1 MRFDNRQHAA
11 RLLARALTTS
21 CQGARPLVLGVP
33 RGGVPMA
40 RHIAD
45 ALDGDLDVVL
55 VHKLRAPGQPEFAI
69 GAVDDRGHVIE
80 GPFMAHVPR
89 DYVQREIH
97 DQRTLLQTRRA
108 QYSRVAPPVDPRG
121 RVVIVVDEGAATG
134 ASMEAAIHAVR
145 AQAPR
150 RLVVAIAVAPPEA
163 LARLRGLADEVVCL
177 HSPAL
182 FGAVG
187 EFFDDFSEV
196 SDLEAIAALDRRG
209 TDPAGGTTPPS

>member
-1 MRFDNRQHAA
+1 MGRAA
-11 RLLARALTTS
+11 STTRDRRGE
-21 CQGARPLVLGVP
+21 CRP
-33 RGGVPMA
+33 
-40 RHIAD
+40 H
-45 ALDGDLDVVL
+45 
-55 VHKLRAPGQPEFAI
+55 
-69 GAVDDRGHVIE
+69 
-80 GPFMAHVPR
+80 
-89 DYVQREIH
+89 
-97 DQRTLLQTRRA
+97 
-108 QYSRVAPPVDPRG
+108 
-121 RVVIVVDEGAATG
+121 VVDGQG
-134 ASMEAAIHAVR
+134 
-145 AQAPR
+145 QAPR